1 MKHASLRTTLHNYKM
16 MNVYNTWEPTK
27 QWAYTTQGTYKPFKS
42 CVHIGADVST
52 RWAGHIA
59 GSKRKRLYSKQ
70 GRVQTSQ
77 KHLWQIVLETGQL
90 VAKPTPDQLRKLV
103 HIVHEKQY
111 KYTDE
116 TLLVPSGY
124 DA

>member
-42 CVHIGADVST
+42 YVHIGADVST

-90 VAKPTPDQLRKLV
+90 VAKPTPDQLRKVV